1 MILSHDCRIKGIEA
15 IVATDF
21 DGTLLQSDHTVS
33 GRSRDTLTELG
44 RMNVLRVIATGRSL
58 YSLKKVLEEDLP
70 IDYLIVASG
79 AGIYCRESM
88 HLIYNTCLSPADTEY
103 IGNKLIDLGC
113 NFMVHHPLPDNHKFL
128 FYRKNDTNID
138 YQKRFE
144 IYEEHAEPLKNF
156 SELSEG
162 SSQFLIVDLPDGMMH
177 EKVTELLTRYTVI
190 RTTSPIDHKSPWIEI
205 FPHET
210 DKGKTLK
217 ILTENY
223 ALGPSDVLS
232 IGNDFNDVHMLRWA
246 EQSRVVCN
254 AHSDLK
260 SEFRTVSSNDEEGFS
275 EAVEGWL
282 KERGLCMP
290 Y

>member
-1 MILSHDCRIKGIEA
+1 MLLKNDCRKKGIKA

-33 GRSRDTLTELG
+33 KRSRDTLTRLG
-44 RMNVLRVIATGRSL
+44 RMNILRVIATGRSL
-58 YSLKKVLEEDLP
+58 YSLNKVLKEDLP

-88 HLIYNTCLSPADTEY
+88 HLIYNTNLSQTDTEF

-113 NFMVHHPLPDNHKFL
+113 DFMIHHPLPDNHKFL
-128 FYRKNDTNID
+128 FHYKNNNNQD
-138 YQKRFE
+138 YQQRFD
-144 IYEEHAEPLKNF
+144 IYKEHANPLNNY

-162 SSQFLIVDLPDGMMH
+162 CSQFLIIDLPDGRMH
-177 EKVTELLTRYTVI
+177 EKVSDILDRYTVI
-190 RTTSPIDHKSPWIEI
+190 KTTSPLDHMSSWIEI
-205 FPHET
+205 FPPET

-223 ALGPSDVLS
+223 NLGPEDVLS

-246 EQSRVVCN
+246 KQSRVVSN

-260 SEFRTVSSNDEEGFS
+260 SEFRTVSSNDEDGFS
-275 EAVEGWL
+275 AAVEEWL
-282 KERGLCMP
+282 RERD
-290 Y
+290 